1 MFSLDPFLP
10 LAYNG
15 SMASHDKLIR
25 ALTGSPSPLPLE
37 QLAYYWAMKN
47 VSAIAAIAMRS
58 MMDPVGTVYD
68 LPPLRIVG
76 FQTGDAR
83 ILYQLRLHDV
93 AKAQRTKPIVQ
104 HAIGQHIEELAL
116 FCREQFIVALMGVT
130 VTAIFQRDE
139 FARHSDK
146 VSM

>member
-1 MFSLDPFLP
+1 MFSLDPFLL

-37 QLAYYWAMKN
+37 QLADYWARKN

-58 MMDPVGTVYD
+58 MLDPVGTCYD

-76 FQTGDAR
+76 FESGDAR
-83 ILYQLRLHDV
+83 ILYQLRLHKV

-104 HAIGQHIEELAL
+104 HAIGQHIEDLAL
-116 FCREQFIVALMGVT
+116 FCREQFLTALFTRNVHAT
-130 VTAIFQRDE
+130 FQRDE
-139 FARHSDK
+139 FAR
-146 VSM
+146 